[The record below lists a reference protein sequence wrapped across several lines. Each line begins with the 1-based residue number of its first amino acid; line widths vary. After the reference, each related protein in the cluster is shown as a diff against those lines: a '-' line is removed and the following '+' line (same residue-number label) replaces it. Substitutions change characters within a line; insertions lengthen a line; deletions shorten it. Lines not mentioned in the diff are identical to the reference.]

1 MTAESWGLLQHDAA
15 CCCPVQREESGH
27 AERRGTPLYKAPPP
41 PPALSVSTHLIFS
54 KLRDLFCD
62 AVISPV
68 LFLLV

>member
-1 MTAESWGLLQHDAA
+1 MIAPAA
-15 CCCPVQREESGH
+15 AQLGGGGEKEFRQ
-27 AERRGTPLYKAPPP
+27 AERRGTLLYKAPPA
-41 PPALSVSTHLIFS
+41 PPALSVRTHLIFS